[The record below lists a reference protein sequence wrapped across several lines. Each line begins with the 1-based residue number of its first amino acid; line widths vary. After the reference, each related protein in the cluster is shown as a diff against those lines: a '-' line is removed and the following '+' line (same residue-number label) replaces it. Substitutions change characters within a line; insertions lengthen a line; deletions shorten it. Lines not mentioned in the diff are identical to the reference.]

1 MAEFK
6 CIVLHWC
13 KFYHSVNISFYNF
26 PCSTLHK
33 LKDIWDA
40 LCVSFNKTCHF
51 VWIHRQNLWSRH
63 THLISVS
70 DVMKIEKMEIKNIYY
85 EKSKSWQNAII
96 SSEVGR
102 GGEQFLRWL
111 LDCESQIMVWIIY
124 KVVYNW
130 GLLPSLLLPE
140 LLHFAKM

>member
-1 MAEFK
+1 
-6 CIVLHWC
+6 
-13 KFYHSVNISFYNF
+13 
-26 PCSTLHK
+26 
-33 LKDIWDA
+33 
-40 LCVSFNKTCHF
+40 
-51 VWIHRQNLWSRH
+51 
-63 THLISVS
+63 
-70 DVMKIEKMEIKNIYY
+70 MEIKNIYY